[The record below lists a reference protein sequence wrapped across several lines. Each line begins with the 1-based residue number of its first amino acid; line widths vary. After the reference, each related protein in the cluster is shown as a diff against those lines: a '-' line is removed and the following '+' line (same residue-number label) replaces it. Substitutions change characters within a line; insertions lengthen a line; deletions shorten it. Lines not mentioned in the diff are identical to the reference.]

1 MTRPLRAPG
10 FSTTARLTLAN
21 SALLA
26 IGFGLLLLLVSWLA
40 GQFMLVHV
48 QESVE
53 SELGILEAEFRVDG
67 VTGVSGLIRQRL
79 DMRSPNHDRI
89 YRLESADGQV
99 LVGNLDHWPEA
110 AGDAPAA
117 LRLPSV
123 RHAGDTDIVARWAR
137 LPDGS
142 RLLVGFDEYEVQQ
155 VRTDIRHAALLSFG
169 LMLLV
174 SLVGGYLITR
184 AALRPVETIRL
195 AAQQI
200 MDGDLQH
207 RIPVRATDHPADEFD
222 RLALTLNGML
232 DRIDRLI
239 ASVRGA
245 TDNIAH
251 DLRSPLTRHRA
262 RIEAAL
268 HHPPGADELPEW
280 LERNLVDVDQVLSTF
295 QSLLRIAS
303 VDSGLLRAE
312 FRELDLCEL
321 ARDAVDFME
330 PLADA
335 HQLRLAFDAPRPA
348 TASCTGHR
356 DLLFQALINL
366 IDNAIK
372 YSPPG
377 GRVTVRLARDGNG
390 WQLCVSDQGPGIP
403 IAERQRVFERLY
415 RLESARNAPGLGLG
429 LSLVHSV
436 ARLHHGSVELGDAQ
450 PGLRAVL
457 HLPAA

>member
-1 MTRPLRAPG
+1 MSVLPRSHRL
-10 FSTTARLTLAN
+10 STGARLTLAN

-26 IGFGLLLLLVSWLA
+26 IGFGLVLLLVSWLA

-53 SELGILEAEFRVDG
+53 SELGILEAEYQVDG
-67 VTGVSGLIRQRL
+67 LSGMTGLIRQRL
-79 DMRSPNHDRI
+79 DVSTPNHDRI
-89 YRLESADGQV
+89 YRLESADGE
-99 LVGNLDHWPEA
+99 LLIGNLGHWPDAA
-110 AGDAPAA
+110 AGASGV
-117 LRLPSV
+117 LRLPSL
-123 RHAGDTDIVARWAR
+123 RHRGHTHIVSRWAR

-142 RLLVGFDEYEVQQ
+142 RLLVGFDEYEVEQ

-184 AALRPVETIRL
+184 AALRPVETIRR

-200 MDGDLQH
+200 MEGDLQH
-207 RIPVRATDHPADEFD
+207 RIPMRDDGTSTDEFD
-222 RLALTLNGML
+222 RLVITLNGML
-232 DRIDRLI
+232 DRIERLI

-268 HHPPGADELPEW
+268 RHPPADAELPEW
-280 LERNLVDVDQVLSTF
+280 LERNLADIDQVLSTF

-312 FRELDLCEL
+312 FRALDLRGL
-321 ARDAVDFME
+321 THDAVDFME
-330 PLADA
+330 PLADER
-335 HQLRLAFDAPRPA
+335 QLRLVLDAPHAA
-348 TASCTGHR
+348 TCTGHR
-356 DLLFQALINL
+356 DLLFQVLINL

-372 YSPPG
+372 FSPPDSE
-377 GRVTVRLARDGNG
+377 VTVSLVQENG
-390 WQLCVSDQGPGIP
+390 SWLIAVSDQGPGIP
-403 IAERQRVFERLY
+403 QAERERVFERLY
-415 RLESARNAPGLGLG
+415 RLEGSRSTPGLGLG
-429 LSLVHSV
+429 LSLVQSV
-436 ARLHHGSVELGDAQ
+436 ARLHHGSIELRDAA

-457 HLPAA
+457 HLPTV